1 MKRPSPPST
10 PDNPGRSPAGG
21 GRPSV
26 ILGVDPGSLITGY
39 GVIEAH
45 RGRMK
50 VLAAGAVRN
59 DSRTSLPL
67 RLKSI
72 FSALEAVIAERHP
85 DELAIETAFYG
96 KNAQSALKLGHARGA
111 AMLAAVLRGIPARE
125 YSPRE
130 VKKAVT
136 GNGNASKEQVQY
148 MVKCLLGLKQ
158 TPKYFDTTDA
168 LAVAIC
174 HLHRSAGSG
183 RRFTDWKSF
192 FTAHPEKLSSP
203 QPLIH
208 R

>member
-1 MKRPSPPST
+1 MKRPSIRST
-10 PDNPGRSPAGG
+10 PDSPGHSGG
-21 GRPSV
+21 GPHSV

-50 VLAAGAVRN
+50 VLAADAVRN

-72 FSALEAVIAERHP
+72 FSALEGVIAEWHP

-148 MVKCLLGLKQ
+148 MVKCLLHLKQ

-174 HLHRSAGSG
+174 HLHRSTGTG

-192 FTAHPEKLSSP
+192 LTANPEKLSSP
-203 QPLIH
+203 QPRIH